1 MIFFIASLIPVSS
14 LNSGALEVNKRVPP
28 LDKIPP
34 TSLESRL
41 INSPFIRPKKPLF
54 IPITSFPSKIAVL
67 VIALMAAFIPGAS
80 PPDVKIAIGPAI
92 EQGFYYE
99 LNISKSDISENALSE
114 NDREGYQKVIE
125 GVSKSDREKPETLS
139 KNDSTKE
146 SINKLS
152 KENIKKAKFE
162 KPDFQT
168 VDQYIIEKKYNVDSR
183 MFFDFYNEADWI
195 DSKGK
200 QVRSWKQK
208 VITWHNRNKTN
219 SFKPQEKSYREQLDE
234 RYPLI

>member
-1 MIFFIASLIPVSS
+1 MIENLNYTAIPNIIFDEHMNDMTGAELKVIMCICRKTIGWHKLTDRISQSQISQMTGLSVNAIKKAVCSLV
-14 LNSGALEVNKRVPP
+14 
-28 LDKIPP
+28 DKM
-34 TSLESRL
+34 L
-41 INSPFIRPKKPLF
+41 IIQEQS
-54 IPITSFPSKIAVL
+54 
-67 VIALMAAFIPGAS
+67 
-80 PPDVKIAIGPAI
+80 

-99 LNISKSDISENALSE
+99 LNISKTDTSESAISE

-168 VDQYIIEKKYNVDSR
+168 VNKYIIDKKYNVDSR

-195 DSKGK
+195 DSNGK
-200 QVRSWKQK
+200 QVRNWKQK
-208 VITWHNRNKTN
+208 VITWHNRNKN
-219 SFKPQEKSYREQLDE
+219 NPFKPQEKSYREQLDE

>member
-1 MIFFIASLIPVSS
+1 MIENLNYTAIPNIIFDEHMNDMTGAELKVIMCICRKTIGWHKLTDRISQSQISQMTGLSVNAIKKAVCSLV
-14 LNSGALEVNKRVPP
+14 
-28 LDKIPP
+28 DKM
-34 TSLESRL
+34 L
-41 INSPFIRPKKPLF
+41 IIQEQS
-54 IPITSFPSKIAVL
+54 
-67 VIALMAAFIPGAS
+67 
-80 PPDVKIAIGPAI
+80 

-99 LNISKSDISENALSE
+99 LNISKSDTSESAISE

-139 KNDSTKE
+139 KNDSTKK

-168 VDQYIIEKKYNVDSR
+168 VNKYIIDKKYNVDSR

-195 DSKGK
+195 DSNGK
-200 QVRSWKQK
+200 QVRNWKQK
-208 VITWHNRNKTN
+208 VITWHNRNN
-219 SFKPQEKSYREQLDE
+219 NLEKPKRKEEWWEKYAL
-234 RYPLI
+234 

>member
-1 MIFFIASLIPVSS
+1 MIENLNYTAIPNIIFDEHMNDMTGAELKVIMCICRKTIGWHKLTDRISQSQISQMTGLSVNAIKKAVCSLV
-14 LNSGALEVNKRVPP
+14 
-28 LDKIPP
+28 DKK
-34 TSLESRL
+34 L
-41 INSPFIRPKKPLF
+41 IIQEQS
-54 IPITSFPSKIAVL
+54 
-67 VIALMAAFIPGAS
+67 
-80 PPDVKIAIGPAI
+80 

-99 LNISKSDISENALSE
+99 LNISKSDTSENDISE

-168 VDQYIIEKKYNVDSR
+168 VNKYIIDKKYNVDSR

-195 DSKGK
+195 DSNGK
-200 QVRSWKQK
+200 QVRNWKQK
-208 VITWHNRNKTN
+208 VITWHNRNKN
-219 SFKPQEKSYREQLDE
+219 NPFKPQEKSYREQLDE

>member
-1 MIFFIASLIPVSS
+1 MIENLNYTTIPNVIFDEYMNDMTGAELKVIMCICRKTIGWHKLTDRISQSQISQMTGLSVNAIKKAVCSLV
-14 LNSGALEVNKRVPP
+14 
-28 LDKIPP
+28 DKM
-34 TSLESRL
+34 L
-41 INSPFIRPKKPLF
+41 IIQEQS
-54 IPITSFPSKIAVL
+54 
-67 VIALMAAFIPGAS
+67 
-80 PPDVKIAIGPAI
+80 

-99 LNISKSDISENALSE
+99 LNISKSDTSENDISE

-168 VDQYIIEKKYNVDSR
+168 VNKYIIDKKYNVDSR

-195 DSKGK
+195 DSNGK
-200 QVRSWKQK
+200 QVRNWKQK
-208 VITWHNRNKTN
+208 VITWHNRNKN
-219 SFKPQEKSYREQLDE
+219 NPFKPQEKTYREQLDE

>member
-1 MIFFIASLIPVSS
+1 MIENLNYTAIPNIIFDEHMNDMTGAELKVIMCICRKTIGWHKLTDRISQSQISQMTGLSVNAIKKAVCSLV
-14 LNSGALEVNKRVPP
+14 
-28 LDKIPP
+28 DKM
-34 TSLESRL
+34 L
-41 INSPFIRPKKPLF
+41 IIQEQS
-54 IPITSFPSKIAVL
+54 
-67 VIALMAAFIPGAS
+67 
-80 PPDVKIAIGPAI
+80 

-99 LNISKSDISENALSE
+99 LNISKSDTSENDISE

-168 VDQYIIEKKYNVDSR
+168 VNKYIIDKKYNVDSR

-195 DSKGK
+195 DSNGK
-200 QVRSWKQK
+200 QVRNWKQK
-208 VITWHNRNKTN
+208 VITWHNRNKN
-219 SFKPQEKSYREQLDE
+219 NPFKPQEKSYREQLDE

>member
-1 MIFFIASLIPVSS
+1 MIENLNYTAIPNIIFDEHMNDMTGAELKVIMCICRKTIGWHKLTDRISQSQISQMTGLSVNAIKKAVCSLV
-14 LNSGALEVNKRVPP
+14 
-28 LDKIPP
+28 DKM
-34 TSLESRL
+34 L
-41 INSPFIRPKKPLF
+41 IIQEQS
-54 IPITSFPSKIAVL
+54 
-67 VIALMAAFIPGAS
+67 
-80 PPDVKIAIGPAI
+80 

-99 LNISKSDISENALSE
+99 LNISKSDISESAISE
-114 NDREGYQKVIE
+114 NDRDGYQKVIE

-168 VDQYIIEKKYNVDSR
+168 VNKYIIDKKYNVDSR

-195 DSKGK
+195 DSNGK
-200 QVRSWKQK
+200 QVRNWKQK
-208 VITWHNRNKTN
+208 VITWHNSNKKQQRI
-219 SFKPQEKSYREQLDE
+219 SIEQSLKQNE
-234 RYPLI
+234 ELFNELS

>member
-1 MIFFIASLIPVSS
+1 MIENLNYTAIPNIIFDEHMNDMTGAELKVIMCICRKTIGWHKLTDRISQSQISQMTGLSVNAIKKAVCSLV
-14 LNSGALEVNKRVPP
+14 
-28 LDKIPP
+28 DKM
-34 TSLESRL
+34 L
-41 INSPFIRPKKPLF
+41 IIQEQS
-54 IPITSFPSKIAVL
+54 
-67 VIALMAAFIPGAS
+67 
-80 PPDVKIAIGPAI
+80 

-99 LNISKSDISENALSE
+99 LNISKSDTSESAISE
-114 NDREGYQKVIE
+114 NDRDGYQKVIE

-168 VDQYIIEKKYNVDSR
+168 VNKYITDKKYNVDSR

-195 DSKGK
+195 DSNGK
-200 QVRSWKQK
+200 QVRNWKQK
-208 VITWHNRNKTN
+208 VITWHNRNKN
-219 SFKPQEKSYREQLDE
+219 NPFKPQEKSYREQLDE

>member
-1 MIFFIASLIPVSS
+1 MIENLNYTAIPNIIFDEHMNDMTGAELKVIMCICRKTIGWHKLTDRISQSQISQMTGLSVNAIKKAVCSLV
-14 LNSGALEVNKRVPP
+14 
-28 LDKIPP
+28 DKM
-34 TSLESRL
+34 L
-41 INSPFIRPKKPLF
+41 IIQEQS
-54 IPITSFPSKIAVL
+54 
-67 VIALMAAFIPGAS
+67 
-80 PPDVKIAIGPAI
+80 

-99 LNISKSDISENALSE
+99 LNISKSDISESAISE
-114 NDREGYQKVIE
+114 NDRDGYQKVIE

-168 VDQYIIEKKYNVDSR
+168 VNKYIIDKKYNVDSR

-195 DSKGK
+195 DSNGK
-200 QVRSWKQK
+200 QVRNWKQK
-208 VITWHNRNKTN
+208 VITWHNRNKN
-219 SFKPQEKSYREQLDE
+219 NPFKPQEKSYREQLDE

>member
-1 MIFFIASLIPVSS
+1 MIENLNYTAIPNIIFDEHMSNMTGAELKVIMCICRKTIGWHKLTDRISQSQISQMTGLSVNAIKKAVCSLV
-14 LNSGALEVNKRVPP
+14 
-28 LDKIPP
+28 DKM
-34 TSLESRL
+34 L
-41 INSPFIRPKKPLF
+41 IIQEQS
-54 IPITSFPSKIAVL
+54 
-67 VIALMAAFIPGAS
+67 
-80 PPDVKIAIGPAI
+80 

-99 LNISKSDISENALSE
+99 LNISKSDISESAISE
-114 NDREGYQKVIE
+114 NDRDGYQKVIE

-168 VDQYIIEKKYNVDSR
+168 VNKYIIDKKYNVDSR

-195 DSKGK
+195 DSNGK
-200 QVRSWKQK
+200 QVRNWKQK
-208 VITWHNRNKTN
+208 VITWHNRNKN
-219 SFKPQEKSYREQLDE
+219 NPFKPQEKSYREQLDE